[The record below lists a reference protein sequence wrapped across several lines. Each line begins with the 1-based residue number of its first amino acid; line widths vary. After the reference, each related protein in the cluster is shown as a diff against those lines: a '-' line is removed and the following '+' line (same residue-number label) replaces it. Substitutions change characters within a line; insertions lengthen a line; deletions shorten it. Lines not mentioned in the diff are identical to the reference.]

1 MPESKFAATCVLV
14 DKLEKVPLDSI
25 RGDLEILGLE
35 ASTVERLTSVM
46 ANATIES
53 VGAVLPPGSAA
64 MRELSDLLE
73 LCDAYGIR
81 DWVTFDASVVRG
93 LAYYTGVVFE
103 AFDRRGVLRA
113 IAGGGRYDRLLETF
127 GGDPTPA
134 AGFGFGDAVIIELLK
149 ERGVLPRF
157 DGCGFDAVVFAMG
170 PELYRAAV
178 GVASTLRAR
187 GRTVDL
193 ILESEKKA
201 KWVFKHASRTEA
213 RYCVIVAGDEY
224 ENGEVVVKDLASG
237 EQGVVRVDALGD
249 WANDAFQS

>member
-1 MPESKFAATCVLV
+1 MWGGGGIEAEAELLSAMVSFFGNVGLTSDDVGIRVNSRGVIAEVLSGLGVPESKFAATCVLV

-134 AGFGFGDAVIIELLK
+134 AGFGFGFSSTFFSASASAAPSRASFSS
-149 ERGVLPRF
+149 RGF
-157 DGCGFDAVVFAMG
+157 M
-170 PELYRAAV
+170 
-178 GVASTLRAR
+178 S
-187 GRTVDL
+187 
-193 ILESEKKA
+193 
-201 KWVFKHASRTEA
+201 SRTSP
-213 RYCVIVAGDEY
+213 
-224 ENGEVVVKDLASG
+224 SG
-237 EQGVVRVDALGD
+237 TTSIR
-249 WANDAFQS
+249 